1 MLHFKVIAMGIM
13 VELWALFK
21 HTSHLEAFDQALLQD
36 LQVYSGILARRKRI
50 KLQSLFQNLK

>member
-1 MLHFKVIAMGIM
+1 MGIM